1 MITTRQFALGTL
13 AASVMLAGQAS
24 AAEITDKSV
33 ADFILDSAY
42 QAAEQ
47 TILDQN
53 LFIGSESQFQ
63 EFLELLDRPAQ
74 DNPWLRDLFS
84 RPVPWD
90 G

>member
-1 MITTRQFALGTL
+1 MGTRATHSVRLGLCVMPHQEAVLRRAPITN
-13 AASVMLAGQAS
+13 
-24 AAEITDKSV
+24 KSV

-63 EFLELLDRPAQ
+63 AFLELLTGR
-74 DNPWLRDLFS
+74 F
-84 RPVPWD
+84 
-90 G
+90 